1 MIMWNETNTVIFA
14 DAEKN
19 QRSRAIEETIVDKG
33 GLSFDDIAG
42 LKDAKQALREAIIMP
57 LHYPHLFTG
66 TV

>member
-1 MIMWNETNTVIFA
+1 MWNETNTVIFA

-19 QRSRAIEETIVDKG
+19 QRSRAIEETIVHKG

>member
-1 MIMWNETNTVIFA
+1 MWNETNTVIFA

>member
-1 MIMWNETNTVIFA
+1 MNTVIFG

>member
-1 MIMWNETNTVIFA
+1 MWNEMNTVIFA